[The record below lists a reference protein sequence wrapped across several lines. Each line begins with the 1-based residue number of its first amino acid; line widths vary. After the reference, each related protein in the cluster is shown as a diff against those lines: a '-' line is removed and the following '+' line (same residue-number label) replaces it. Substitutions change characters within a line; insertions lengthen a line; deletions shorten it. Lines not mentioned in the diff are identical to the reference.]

1 MTYCFDLDGTLCT
14 NTNGKYE
21 LAQPFFDRINVVN
34 RLYNEGHKI
43 LIDSARGSTTGLD
56 WFDFTTKQLQL
67 WGILYHAVRVG
78 LKAEADIF
86 VDDKAINHNDFFK

>member
-14 NTNGKYE
+14 NTDGKYE
-21 LAQPFFDRINVVN
+21 QAQPFINRINVVN

-43 LIDSARGSTTGLD
+43 LIDSARGSTSGID
-56 WFDFTTKQLQL
+56 WLNLTTQQLYH
-67 WGILYHAVRVG
+67 WGVLYHAVRVG
-78 LKAEADIF
+78 LKTEADIF